1 MLKEYTTPLKE
12 SIDADKNVFDLLAD
26 RAQRTPE
33 QTIVAYRGSDGEWT
47 GFTATQFRD
56 LVVAIAKGL
65 IAKGLMPGDSV
76 GILAHTSWQ
85 WTALDFA
92 IMSIGCVTV
101 PIYETDSA
109 LQIRSICNDSTISYV
124 FAEDDEQRDKAE
136 SVKDECPTLRDIYV
150 LQTGAIDAIEELG
163 EGVSDA
169 EFEERRAATHG
180 DVLATI
186 VYTSGSTGTPK
197 GVMLNHGALMR
208 GALNGTYR
216 DGTMFGQT
224 MVAALPFT
232 HVFGMVFSMLSG
244 LYTGSHM
251 AVCGNMR
258 DLFKEMARAKPTTM
272 IAVPGMAEMM
282 LTVAQKR
289 GVQALGGRLKLII
302 CGAAPVPERLMYSFK
317 PYGIRV
323 LSGYGM
329 TETANLVC
337 GNLEQE
343 THPDS
348 VGRQY
353 PCQEAR
359 IVNGELQVKG
369 DMLFSGYWKD
379 EATTRA
385 AFDGDWLKSG
395 DLARVDEDGFIHI
408 IGRIKNLIILGNG
421 ENVSPEEVEEVFY
434 RSVCVQDCLVSE
446 TEIAG
451 RPAIQ
456 LEVFPID
463 DVTDET
469 LEQEMKRISDALPT
483 TMRPARILIRH
494 EPFEKSASLKIIRK
508 K

>member
-1 MLKEYTTPLKE
+1 MHYFEEHLPSEERNAIPYLSTTVQFLDY
-12 SIDADKNVFDLLAD
+12 I
-26 RAQRTPE
+26 
-33 QTIVAYRGSDGEWT
+33 SDHY
-47 GFTATQFRD
+47 
-56 LVVAIAKGL
+56 
-65 IAKGLMPGDSV
+65 GDSIALSDQNQAVSYSELALRVSRRRHVLEVLHLPPRCNV
-76 GILAHTSWQ
+76 GLFDTNTIAAVEWFLALT
-85 WTALDFA
+85 TAGYTAVML
-92 IMSIGCVTV
+92 
-101 PIYETDSA
+101 PSA
-109 LQIRSICNDSTISYV
+109 LSEAVLIHTVQHYELKTIITG
-124 FAEDDEQRDKAE
+124 
-136 SVKDECPTLRDIYV
+136 PTLIEKTNSLSIPIVPAYFIERNGSPYAFVTKNDCAAIFF
-150 LQTGAIDAIEELG
+150 TGG
-163 EGVSDA
+163 
-169 EFEERRAATHG
+169 T
-180 DVLATI
+180 
-186 VYTSGSTGTPK
+186 TGTPK

-348 VGRQY
+348 IGRQY

-434 RSVCVQDCLVSE
+434 RSVCHR
-446 TEIAG
+446 TITTY
-451 RPAIQ
+451 P
-456 LEVFPID
+456 VFLRSNWPD
-463 DVTDET
+463 D
-469 LEQEMKRISDALPT
+469 Q
-483 TMRPARILIRH
+483 
-494 EPFEKSASLKIIRK
+494 IIRSVA
-508 K
+508 

>member
-1 MLKEYTTPLKE
+1 MHYFEEHLPSEERNAIPYLSTTVQFLDY
-12 SIDADKNVFDLLAD
+12 I
-26 RAQRTPE
+26 
-33 QTIVAYRGSDGEWT
+33 SDHY
-47 GFTATQFRD
+47 
-56 LVVAIAKGL
+56 
-65 IAKGLMPGDSV
+65 GDSIALSDQNQAVSYSELALRVSHRRHVLEELHLPPRCNV
-76 GILAHTSWQ
+76 GLFDTNTIAAVEWFLALT
-85 WTALDFA
+85 TAGYTAVML
-92 IMSIGCVTV
+92 
-101 PIYETDSA
+101 PSA
-109 LQIRSICNDSTISYV
+109 LSEAVLIHTVQHYELKTIITG
-124 FAEDDEQRDKAE
+124 
-136 SVKDECPTLRDIYV
+136 PTLIEKTNSLSIPIVPAYFIERNGSPYAFVTKNDCAAIFF
-150 LQTGAIDAIEELG
+150 TGG
-163 EGVSDA
+163 
-169 EFEERRAATHG
+169 T
-180 DVLATI
+180 
-186 VYTSGSTGTPK
+186 TGTPK

>member
-1 MLKEYTTPLKE
+1 MHYFEEHLPSEERNAIPYLSTT
-12 SIDADKNVFDLLAD
+12 V
-26 RAQRTPE
+26 
-33 QTIVAYRGSDGEWT
+33 
-47 GFTATQFRD
+47 QFLD
-56 LVVAIAKGL
+56 YISEHY
-65 IAKGLMPGDSV
+65 GDSIALSDQNQAVSYSELAIRVSRRRHGLEELHLPPRCNV
-76 GILAHTSWQ
+76 GLFDTNSIAAVEWFLALTTTGP
-85 WTALDFA
+85 TAVML
-92 IMSIGCVTV
+92 
-101 PIYETDSA
+101 PSA
-109 LQIRSICNDSTISYV
+109 LSEAVLIHAVQHY
-124 FAEDDEQRDKAE
+124 ELKAIITG
-136 SVKDECPTLRDIYV
+136 PTLIEKTNSLSIPIVPAYFLERNGEPPAFVTKNDCAAIFF
-150 LQTGAIDAIEELG
+150 TGG
-163 EGVSDA
+163 
-169 EFEERRAATHG
+169 T
-180 DVLATI
+180 
-186 VYTSGSTGTPK
+186 TGTPK
-197 GVMLNHGALMR
+197 GVMLNHGAIMR

-353 PCQEAR
+353 PCQKAR

-446 TEIAG
+446 TKIAG

-469 LEQEMKRISDALPT
+469 LEQEMKRISDTLPT

>member
-1 MLKEYTTPLKE
+1 MHYFEEHLLPGERNIIPYLPTTVQFLDYISEHYGDSIALSDRNQAVSYSELALHVACRRHVLEELHLPPRCNVGLLDTNSIAAVEWFLALTTAGLTAVMLPSTLSEAVLIRTAQHYELKAIIAGPAVIE
-12 SIDADKNVFDLLAD
+12 KTDALCIPIIPVYFMERRGDSPAFVAKND
-26 RAQRTPE
+26 RAA
-33 QTIVAYRGSDGEWT
+33 IFFT
-47 GFTATQFRD
+47 GGT
-56 LVVAIAKGL
+56 
-65 IAKGLMPGDSV
+65 
-76 GILAHTSWQ
+76 
-85 WTALDFA
+85 
-92 IMSIGCVTV
+92 
-101 PIYETDSA
+101 
-109 LQIRSICNDSTISYV
+109 
-124 FAEDDEQRDKAE
+124 
-136 SVKDECPTLRDIYV
+136 
-150 LQTGAIDAIEELG
+150 
-163 EGVSDA
+163 
-169 EFEERRAATHG
+169 
-180 DVLATI
+180 
-186 VYTSGSTGTPK
+186 TGTPK
-197 GVMLNHGALMR
+197 GVMLNHGAIMR

-224 MVAALPFT
+224 LVAALPFT

-251 AVCGNMR
+251 AVCRNMR
-258 DLFKEMARAKPTTM
+258 DLFKEMASAKPTTM

-282 LTVAQKR
+282 LAITQKH
-289 GVQALGGRLKLII
+289 GVQALGGRLNLII
-302 CGAAPVPERLMYSFK
+302 CGAAPVPERLMYGFK

-343 THPDS
+343 THPES

-379 EATTRA
+379 EAATRA
-385 AFDGDWLKSG
+385 AFNGEWLKTG
-395 DLARVDEDGFIHI
+395 DLARIDEDGFIHI
-408 IGRIKNLIILGNG
+408 MGRIKNLIILSNG

-434 RSVCVQDCLVSE
+434 RNVCVQDCLVSE

-456 LEVFPID
+456 LEVFPVN
-463 DVTDET
+463 DVTDGT
-469 LEQEMKRISDALPT
+469 LEQEMKRISDTLPT
-483 TMRPARILIRH
+483 TMRPARIFIRH